1 VTDLTKLH
9 EIAVFVPLTNS
20 EGREEEMIPHWE
32 ISVRPSKT
40 EGAGTVEIRREFAGR
55 LLCAYISEDFREV
68 IITSSSRH
76 DLDRG
81 IATYD
86 LMRPNLPHRRLRI
99 VRDDDKTA
107 VLAAD

>member
-1 VTDLTKLH
+1 
-9 EIAVFVPLTNS
+9 
-20 EGREEEMIPHWE
+20 MIPHWE

-40 EGAGTVEIRREFAGR
+40 EGAGTIEVRREWAGR
-55 LLCAYISEDFREV
+55 LLRAYISEDFREV
-68 IITSSSRH
+68 VITAPNRH

-99 VRDDDKTA
+99 VRDDDKT
-107 VLAAD
+107 LMTAD

>member
-9 EIAVFVPLTNS
+9 EIADFVPLTDS
-20 EGREEEMIPHWE
+20 EGREEMIPHWE
-32 ISVRPSKT
+32 ISVRPSKV
-40 EGAGTVEIRREFAGR
+40 EGEGTIEVRREWAGR
-55 LLCAYISEDFREV
+55 LLRAYISEDFREV
-68 IITSSSRH
+68 VITAPNRH

-99 VRDDDKTA
+99 VRDDDKT
-107 VLAAD
+107 LMTAD